1 MGEGMLI
8 VCATPIGNLGDVS
21 DRLREALNGA
31 DVVYAEDT
39 RRTATLLAHV
49 GAQVKVRS
57 LFTGNEKVRTAELV
71 ETVRAGK
78 RVVLVSDAGMPTISD
93 PGAEAVRMVRQI
105 GRKVTVIPGPSAVT
119 AALAVSGFDADRFAF
134 EGFLPRKGEARKER
148 LQSIAAE
155 DRTVVL
161 FASPHRLAADLADL
175 VEALG
180 ADRRVVVAREL
191 TKVYEE
197 VWMGTLAEAGERWA
211 GEVKGEI
218 TLVIEP
224 TAKADSDVETAVE
237 DARALLAEG
246 YSISEAARRAASAAG
261 VSRRLVYQ
269 ALLEGQ
275 ERS

>member
-21 DRLREALNGA
+21 DRLREALNRA

-119 AALAVSGFDADRFAF
+119 AALAVSGFDTDRFVF
-134 EGFLPRKGEARKER
+134 EGFLPRKGQARTER

-175 VEALG
+175 AEALG

>member
-21 DRLREALNGA
+21 DRLREALNRA

>member
-21 DRLREALNGA
+21 QRLREALNRA

-49 GAQVKVRS
+49 GAETKVRS
-57 LFTGNEKVRTAELV
+57 LFTGNEKARTAELV

-78 RVVLVSDAGMPTISD
+78 VVVLVSDAGMPTISD
-93 PGAEAVRMVRQI
+93 PGAEAVRRVRQM
-105 GRKVTVIPGPSAVT
+105 GRTVTVIPGPSAVT
-119 AALAVSGFDADRFAF
+119 AALAVSGFDADRFVF
-134 EGFLPRKGEARKER
+134 EGFLPRKGQARTER

-155 DRTVVL
+155 ERTVVL

-175 VEALG
+175 AEALG

-197 VWMGTLAEAGERWA
+197 VWMGTLAEAMERWA
-211 GEVKGEI
+211 GEVKGEV

-224 TAKADSDVETAVE
+224 TAKAGSDVEAAVE
-237 DARALLAEG
+237 DARSLVAEG
-246 YSISEAARRAASAAG
+246 YSVSEAARRAASAAG

-269 ALLEGQ
+269 ALLESQ

>member
-21 DRLREALNGA
+21 DRLREALNRA

-161 FASPHRLAADLADL
+161 FASPHRLAGDLADL